1 MMRIW
6 MAGLCAVLLSTTAQ
20 ADGDDLSWLE
30 GCWRGE
36 GLGGVVSECWMAGS
50 GGLMIGSFM
59 LESEGELAFT
69 EHLMIGEAGGVDG
82 YHVKHFT
89 SELVGWESREDYV
102 TFPRVGYSAGR
113 AEWEGLIYQ
122 QGADGALSV
131 SLDMR
136 QEDGSVSTI
145 IFTLSRIE

>member
-1 MMRIW
+1 MQRFL
-6 MAGLCAVLLSTTAQ
+6 MAGLCAAALGPAAQ
-20 ADGDDLSWLE
+20 ADRDDLSWLE

-59 LESEGELAFT
+59 LESGGELAFS
-69 EHLMIGEAGGVDG
+69 EHLLIGEAGGVDG

-89 SELVGWESREDYV
+89 SELVGWDSREEYV
-102 TFPRVGYSAGR
+102 TFPLVGYSPGR
-113 AEWEGLIYQ
+113 AEWEGLIYEQ
-122 QGADGALSV
+122 SEDGALTI

-145 IFTLSRIE
+145 VFTLSRTR